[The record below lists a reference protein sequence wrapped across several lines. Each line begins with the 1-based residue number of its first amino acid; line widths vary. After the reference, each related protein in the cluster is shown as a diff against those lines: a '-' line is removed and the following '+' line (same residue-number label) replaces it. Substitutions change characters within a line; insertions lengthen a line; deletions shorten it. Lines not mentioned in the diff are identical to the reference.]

1 MRNPQN
7 PDAYRMKPDP
17 STMKLL
23 LKKREAELQK
33 IIRQMKS
40 DKLQTS
46 PVFRNLEQELESLK
60 SQLTDHE
67 KGQ

>member
-1 MRNPQN
+1 
-7 PDAYRMKPDP
+7 MKPDP
-17 STMKLL
+17 SRMKLL

-46 PVFRNLEQELESLK
+46 PVFRSLEQELESLK
-60 SQLTDHE
+60 SQLTDNE
-67 KGQ
+67 KRQ